1 MRLSPIM
8 KKLVAVLLFGAW
20 AAATAGVW
28 PVEAQEPAAA
38 TDGATY
44 TPEGQV
50 VRPVNYREW
59 IFLSSSLGMTY
70 GPEQPA
76 SDRPPLFDNVFV
88 NPESYRAFKRT
99 GRWPERTMLVLE
111 LRRGEVNASINN
123 GGRTQGPIAAIEAAV
138 KDSVKFAAT
147 GGWASMGFGPGDNLQ
162 PAVTPL
168 PNRTDLSERQ
178 NCYACHSR
186 NTAVDNTF
194 VQFYPEL
201 FEVAKKMGTVKATYD
216 PARKAQ

>member
-1 MRLSPIM
+1 MTRQ
-8 KKLVAVLLFGAW
+8 VGVLLLCGW
-20 AAATAGVW
+20 AAAIAAMWDVQ
-28 PVEAQEPAAA
+28 AQEPAAA
-38 TDGATY
+38 SDGATY
-44 TPEGQV
+44 TADGQV

-76 SDRPPLFDNVFV
+76 ADRPPLFDNVFV

-99 GRWPERTMLVLE
+99 GRWPERTMLILE

-123 GGRTQGPIAAIEAAV
+123 GGRTQGEIAAVEAAV
-138 KDSVKFAAT
+138 KDSVKFAST
-147 GGWASMGFGPGDNLQ
+147 GGWAYMGFGPGSNPL

-168 PNRTDLSERQ
+168 PNRTDLPERQ
-178 NCYACHSR
+178 NCYTCHSR
-186 NTAVDNTF
+186 NTAVENTF

-201 FEVAKKMGTVKATYD
+201 FEVAKKMGTVKAGYD